1 MPFTTIADLYMNT
14 EFRLAVMPDTTY
26 IDNFKYSTDPLFM
39 SIYADR
45 IEPHIQEYKDY
56 PEHTS
61 DMMYFIRDDATTA
74 LFDAYVLSNQVIS

>member
-26 IDNFKYSTDPLFM
+26 IDNFKYSTDPLCM

-74 LFDAYVLSNQVIS
+74 LFDAYFPIK

>member
-14 EFRLAVMPDTTY
+14 QFRLAVMPDTTY

-56 PEHTS
+56 PEHNS
-61 DMMYFIRDDATTA
+61 DMMHFIRDDAATA
-74 LFDAYVLSNQVIS
+74 LFDAYFPTK